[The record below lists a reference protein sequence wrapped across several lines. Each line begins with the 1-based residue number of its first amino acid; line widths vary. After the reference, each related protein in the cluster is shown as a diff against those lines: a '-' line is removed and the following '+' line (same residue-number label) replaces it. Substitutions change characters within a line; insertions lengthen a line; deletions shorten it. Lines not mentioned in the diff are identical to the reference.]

1 MMDNIIDLAAWRAQH
16 TKCTNQV
23 KTHWRTMSEITRY
36 KTLTPE
42 EVLEYIAYA
51 IWRRDLPDGF
61 DGEITCEFNEDGSV
75 EVYAVEQIEEQ
86 EEEED
91 SSSLN

>member
-1 MMDNIIDLAAWRAQH
+1 MMDNVINLAAWRA
-16 TKCTNQV
+16 KQV
-23 KTHWRTMSEITRY
+23 KPHWRTMSEITKHR
-36 KTLTPE
+36 TLTPE

-75 EVYAVEQIEEQ
+75 EVYAVEQIET
-86 EEEED
+86 EED
-91 SSSLN
+91 SGPTTLN

>member
-1 MMDNIIDLAAWRAQH
+1 MMDNVIDLAAWRAQH
-16 TKCTNQV
+16 AKRIKPV
-23 KTHWRTMSEITRY
+23 KTHWRTMSEITRH

-75 EVYAVEQIEEQ
+75 EVYAVEQIEEK
-86 EEEED
+86 EED